1 MRKKERKEQGGQVR
15 GKLQT
20 TLDAHVKTAAKFKL
34 AHRVVDSGNHY
45 LTATRCPPPP
55 RTPLSPGRKPMCGRR
70 EFS

>member
-15 GKLQT
+15 GKSQM

-45 LTATRCPPPP
+45 LTATR
-55 RTPLSPGRKPMCGRR
+55 PLHPVVPWEKAYVW
-70 EFS
+70 